1 MIKSGKVL
9 EYRMINIKSY
19 LKKRGQYKLRKSNC
33 DEWVE
38 KILKN
43 DFQNTIYFVASEAF
57 LYNYNKQRKDL
68 EKKYHIAGVYDL
80 GNPYLNTGIRIYLIK
95 VTLCKTDAIQIGLYK
110 GKTYLKYND
119 KVKCKS
125 EFLMPEKY
133 LDEYNA
139 YISELELFI
148 DDINTTDRIEDLFEL
163 KNINIEQINYEKL
176 YPRYYSDLAINIR
189 KSLYKNEHF
198 KLKDVADIIYPQ
210 ENKNSKNLVKV
221 LKISDMMYPLNTDN
235 VNLGTPTSVILK
247 KGDILFPVIG
257 NAKPYLYMNSTR
269 ENVYASR
276 NTVIIRC
283 KTVIPEYIFLYLLSE
298 TAQVVLESISMGVA
312 NRRIL
317 IKDLIE
323 LPIELPE
330 RNTEEYISDFNVLC
344 NFGGRD
350 YGNISRNNQILKYYG
365 KNFEKTK
372 KLEDILSIELANN
385 IHIHNEKQLKS
396 FLNEDLKELNSC
408 YKVKAYKATLILAG
422 SILEAVLID
431 WLSEIKGID
440 YFENDYSVKDKRTG
454 KYRKANLCDY
464 INEIKYIERPNWM
477 IQADKAHE
485 IRKKRNLVHAKLC
498 LKSDD
503 INEKVCQEVIVYLKD
518 ILKTRETL

>member
-1 MIKSGKVL
+1 
-9 EYRMINIKSY
+9 MINIKSY
-19 LKKRGQYKLRKSNC
+19 LKKRGQYKLQKSNR

-38 KILKN
+38 DILKN
-43 DFQNTIYFVASEAF
+43 DSQNTIYFITSEAF
-57 LYNYNKQRKDL
+57 LYNNNKQRKNL
-68 EKKYHIAGVYDL
+68 EKKYHIAGIYDL
-80 GNPYLNTGIRIYLIK
+80 GTPYLNTGIRIYLIK
-95 VTLCKTDAIQIGLYK
+95 GTLYKTNAIQIGLYK

-148 DDINTTDRIEDLFEL
+148 DDINTKDRIEDLFEF

-189 KSLYKNEHF
+189 KSLCKNEHF
-198 KLKDVADIIYPQ
+198 KLKDVADIIHPQ
-210 ENKNSKNLVKV
+210 ENKNSENLVRV
-221 LKISDMMYPLNTDN
+221 LKISDMIYPLNIEN
-235 VNLGTPTSVILK
+235 IHWGIPTNIILK
-247 KGDILFPVIG
+247 KGDILFPVVG
-257 NAKPYLYMNSTR
+257 KNKPYLYINNTK
-269 ENVYASR
+269 ENIYAS
-276 NTVIIRC
+276 NMTVVIRC
-283 KTVIPEYIFLYLLSE
+283 KTIIPEYVFLYLLSE
-298 TAQVVLESISMGVA
+298 TAQVVLDSISTGIA
-312 NRRIL
+312 
-317 IKDLIE
+317 IKHVSVKDIAE
-323 LPIELPE
+323 LPVEFPE
-330 RNTEEYISDFNVLC
+330 RNAEEYKSDFNVLY
-344 NFGGRD
+344 NLGGKD
-350 YGNISRNNQILKYYG
+350 YENISRNNQILKCYG
-365 KNFEKTK
+365 ENFEKTK
-372 KLEDILSIELANN
+372 KLEDILNVELAKN
-385 IHIHNEKQLKS
+385 IHIYNEKQLKS

-440 YFENDYSVKDKRTG
+440 YFENDYSVKDKKTG

-503 INEKVCQEVIVYLKD
+503 INEKVCQEVIGYLKD